1 MLSIRSRPGVFQK
14 ALVGLFAA
22 AASASS
28 VFVMALFFAL
38 TALPAW
44 AADTYT
50 VTLPAGTEVTM
61 QDPNAV
67 LPFTVTNNSAGKDIR
82 QITFTVDVT
91 KYNISS
97 STLPPDGWCVSSVT
111 AQTIVFALRQSSGA
125 CSNGS
130 SASQIGPGG
139 SKVFNITVWPL
150 SAAADVAGDTLTT
163 VTVDAQG
170 GFSLSG
176 SLPIWTRRAL
186 EASLEATPA
195 SLGTGGEITLTM
207 QVTNRSTATQSNIT
221 TSPSP
226 PSFSSAIVTNTAGPY
241 YGSTALNG
249 SHNSSTSTITVGS
262 TTEFTASGTIR
273 IDSEEIC
280 YTGKTATTLTGA
292 TRGCNS
298 TTAASHSSGASVYSL
313 DQFSLTSGQTR
324 TIQWKYSADMTGS
337 VYFTAAAANAAA
349 TARSKSLNSNT
360 VIIGSFTATLAVT
373 PSSVVSGQSVTVN
386 MNAQN
391 NGTSSLVN
399 VTPSLLTAC
408 PAGATETI
416 VSGPVPASIATIAGG
431 SSGVFQWTYLITGT
445 FGQGYCLSGSA
456 SATGPVVSNT
466 STSNTGT
473 ISTYSVALSPAVVA
487 SSSTNQTLA
496 WSVYNGSGC
505 TVRTVSIVTPA
516 AGPDWSC
523 ASVGPPA
530 GWTASC
536 AGTVQFNSGGV
547 GSDIPAGGTK
557 TFSITFSSTE
567 TVTSDKVVSF
577 PVTVTSRACGGSTD
591 TISSAV
597 TVSAYALTL
606 THSPA
611 GPIDADGSSRYTMT
625 AVLTSGGSFVSGK
638 TVTFSTTNG
647 SLDTSTAVTDINGQA
662 QVDLVAPYSTTNTTA
677 TVTADYLNASDA
689 DTVSF
694 NGWTKPN
701 ILYWG
706 AVTPTSAN
714 CGSAVT
720 FQVTVK
726 NVGAASMN
734 LSTNSYFAFNDFSA
748 GGCSTYR
755 AFLNT
760 GSTGVIAAGAT
771 KTLSFGSL
779 TNAGAGGGVTLPA
792 TFFAGAHKPV
802 SDPTP
807 PPYSGL
813 FLTEVVPPAPGPG
826 TNDQYRSVT
835 DTITA
840 TGSCNSVKIN
850 IIEWRELR

>member
-1 MLSIRSRPGVFQK
+1 M
-14 ALVGLFAA
+14 FAA
-22 AASASS
+22 CACASAVLVQVLLLLIASAQA
-28 VFVMALFFAL
+28 F
-38 TALPAW
+38 

-50 VTLPAGTEVTM
+50 VTLPAGTEVAM
-61 QDPNAV
+61 QDPGAV

-82 QITFTVDVT
+82 QMTFTVDVT

-97 STLPPDGWCVSSVT
+97 STLPPDGWCVNSVT
-111 AQTIVFALRQSSGA
+111 TQTIVFALRQGSGA
-125 CSNGS
+125 CSNGT

-139 SKVFNITVWPL
+139 SEVFNITVLPL

-163 VTVDAQG
+163 AVVDAQG

-176 SLPIWTRRAL
+176 ALPTWTRRAL
-186 EASLEATPA
+186 EASLDASPA

-207 QVTNRSTATQSNIT
+207 QVTNRSTATQSGIT
-221 TSPSP
+221 TTPSP

-241 YGSTALNG
+241 YGSTSLDGA
-249 SHNSSTSTITVGS
+249 HNTSTSTITVGS
-262 TTEFTASGTIR
+262 TTEFTSSGTIK

-298 TTAASHSSGASVYSL
+298 TTAASHTSGTAVYSL
-313 DQFSLTSGQTR
+313 DQFSLTAGQTR
-324 TIQWKYSADMTGS
+324 TIHWKYSADLTGS
-337 VYFTAAAANAAA
+337 VYFTARATNAVA
-349 TARSKSLNSNT
+349 TARSKNINSNT
-360 VIIGSFTATLAVT
+360 VTIGNFTATLSVT

-386 MNAQN
+386 MSAQN

-399 VTPSLLTAC
+399 VTPSLLSAC
-408 PAGATETI
+408 LGGATETI
-416 VSGPVPASIATIAGG
+416 VSGPVPASIATISGG
-431 SSGVFQWTYLITGT
+431 SSGVFQWTYLITGS

-456 SATGPVVSNT
+456 SANGPVVSNT
-466 STSNTGT
+466 ATSNTGT
-473 ISTYSVALSPAVVA
+473 ISTYSATLSPAVVA
-487 SSSTNQTLA
+487 SGSTNQTLT

-505 TVRTVSIVTPA
+505 TVRTVSIATPA
-516 AGPDWSC
+516 VGSDWTC

-530 GWTASC
+530 GWSASC
-536 AGTVQFNSGGV
+536 SGTVQFNSGGV

-557 TFSITFSSTE
+557 TFSITFSTTE

-577 PVTVTSRACGGSTD
+577 PVTVTARGCGGSTD
-591 TISSAV
+591 TMPSAV
-597 TVSAYALTL
+597 TVSADALTL
-606 THSPA
+606 THTPA

-625 AVLTSGGSFVSGK
+625 AVLTSGGTPISGK
-638 TVTFSTTNG
+638 TIAFSTTNG
-647 SLDTSTAVTDINGQA
+647 SLDPSTGVTDINGQA
-662 QVDLVAPYSTTNTTA
+662 QVDLIVPYSTTDTTA
-677 TVTADYLNASDA
+677 TVTADYLNASDT

-694 NGWTKPN
+694 TGWIKPN

-706 AVTPTSAN
+706 AITPTSAT

-726 NVGAASMN
+726 NLGAASMN
-734 LSTNSYFAFNDFSA
+734 LSSNSYFAFNDYSA
-748 GGCSTYR
+748 GGSTTYR
-755 AFLNT
+755 AFLDT

-779 TNAGAGGGVTLPA
+779 TNAGAGGGVTLAA
-792 TFFAGAHKPV
+792 TILAGTYEPI
-802 SDPTP
+802 SDSTP

-813 FLTEVVPPAPGPG
+813 FLTEVIPPAPGPG

-835 DTITA
+835 DSITA

-850 IIEWRELR
+850 IIRWRELR

>member
-1 MLSIRSRPGVFQK
+1 
-14 ALVGLFAA
+14 
-22 AASASS
+22 
-28 VFVMALFFAL
+28 
-38 TALPAW
+38 
-44 AADTYT
+44 
-50 VTLPAGTEVTM
+50 M

-82 QITFTVDVT
+82 QMTFTVDVT

-97 STLPPDGWCVSSVT
+97 STLPPDGWCVSSAT
-111 AQTIVFALRQSSGA
+111 TQTIVFALRQGSGA
-125 CSNGS
+125 CSNGT

-139 SKVFNITVWPL
+139 SQVFNITVLPL
-150 SAAADVAGDTLTT
+150 SAAADVTGDTLAT

-176 SLPIWTRRAL
+176 SLPQWTRRAL

-221 TSPSP
+221 TTPSP

-241 YGSTALNG
+241 YGSTSLNG
-249 SHNSSTSTITVGS
+249 THNSSTSTITVGS
-262 TTEFTASGTIR
+262 TTEFTTSGTIR

-292 TRGCNS
+292 TRGCNA
-298 TTAASHSSGASVYSL
+298 TTAATHASGAAVYSL

-337 VYFTAAAANAAA
+337 VYFTARATNSAV
-349 TARSKSLNSNT
+349 TARSKSVNSNT
-360 VIIGSFTATLAVT
+360 VIIGNFTATLAVT

-386 MNAQN
+386 MSAQN

-408 PAGATETI
+408 PGGATETI
-416 VSGPVPASIATIAGG
+416 VSGPVPASISTIAGG

-445 FGQGYCLSGSA
+445 FGDGYCLSGSA
-456 SATGPVVSNT
+456 SANGPVVSNT
-466 STSNTGT
+466 ATSNTGT
-473 ISTYSVALSPAVVA
+473 ISTYSVTLSPAVVA
-487 SSSTNQTLA
+487 SGSTSQTLT

-516 AGPDWSC
+516 AGPNWTC

-536 AGTVQFNSGGV
+536 SGTVQFDSSGV

-577 PVTVTSRACGGSTD
+577 PLTVTARGCGGSASTLA
-591 TISSAV
+591 SAV
-597 TVSAYALTL
+597 TVSAYALNL

-611 GPIDADGSSRYTMT
+611 GPIDADGNSRYTMI

-647 SLDTSTAVTDINGQA
+647 SLDPATAVTDVNGQA
-662 QVDLVAPYSTTNTTA
+662 QVSLIAPYSTTNTTA
-677 TVTADYLNASDA
+677 TVTADYLNASDT

-706 AVTPTSAN
+706 AVTPASAN
-714 CGSAVT
+714 CGTAVT

-734 LSTNSYFAFNDFSA
+734 LSSNSYFAFNDYSA

-755 AFLNT
+755 AFLDSS
-760 GSTGVIAAGAT
+760 STGVIAAGAT

-779 TNAGAGGGVTLPA
+779 TNAGAGGGVTIPS
-792 TFFAGAHKPV
+792 TIFAGAHEPI
-802 SDPTP
+802 SDSTP

-835 DTITA
+835 DSITA

-850 IIEWRELR
+850 IIRWRELR